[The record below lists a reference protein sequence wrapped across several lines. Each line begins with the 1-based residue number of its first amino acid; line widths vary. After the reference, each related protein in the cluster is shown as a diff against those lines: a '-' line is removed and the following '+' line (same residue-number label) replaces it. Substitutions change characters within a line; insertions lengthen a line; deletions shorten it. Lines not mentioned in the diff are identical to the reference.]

1 MTVSGSNTS
10 VEQRPTHTKIKGLK
24 SASAVRERKSTECC
38 ELMQEQKVRIE
49 ETESE
54 RQKKTE
60 NENQKIC

>member
-54 RQKKTE
+54 R
-60 NENQKIC
+60 